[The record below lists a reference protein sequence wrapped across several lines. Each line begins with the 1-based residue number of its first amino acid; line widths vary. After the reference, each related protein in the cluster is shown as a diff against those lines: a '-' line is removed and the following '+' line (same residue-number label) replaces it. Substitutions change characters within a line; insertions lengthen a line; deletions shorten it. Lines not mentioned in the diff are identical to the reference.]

1 MLKADEICARE
12 RNMARMDENNNKNNI
27 IFINI
32 KSEEEWQLVRL
43 KIRWEYN
50 INMNTTRYI
59 LIIR

>member
-32 KSEEEWQLVRL
+32 KSEEE
-43 KIRWEYN
+43 
-50 INMNTTRYI
+50 
-59 LIIR
+59 